1 MKQIPTAS
9 PEETGVPSAAIERL
23 IKRLEHDQVP
33 MHSLLIARHGKMI
46 FEGYYAPYTSK
57 TLHRMFS
64 VTKSFVSLAIGC
76 LEAEGKIRLDD
87 PICKYFPEYSGTSL
101 AATPHPWLTAMTIR
115 HMLEMKSCYSG
126 TTYNKTSTTEN
137 WVESFFTAKPVHPS
151 GTIFTYDTSAT
162 HVLSAL
168 VEKLSGMK
176 LLDYLRGQFLDEIGF
191 SREAYVL
198 PDPFGVS
205 MGGSGLMALPTDLM
219 RLGLLLINEGCDP
232 MAYGAQGRTLYPEA
246 YLKNAVSFHGAT
258 IVNAPIKE
266 ESYGYGW
273 QFWRFSH
280 NGFGCYGMGG
290 QLVLCYP
297 DEDLVCVTTADT
309 QDMKG
314 GNQFIYNGIYEELFP
329 YLADGPLQEN
339 KSDAD
344 RLAAVREQLKVPV
357 LSNCVSGGAPGSVS
371 DEMSVPISN
380 QLNGKRWILDKNAGA
395 FQELGISFERE
406 SEQELYPESD
416 AKCSWVESRPMDQC
430 RGVMTLTTKSAVYR
444 YLFAFG
450 ASNDFIF
457 EPYHQRA
464 TASACW
470 LTPHTLY
477 VRIWLVDEFTSSVHF
492 QLDFSDNHLTMQVRK
507 TEETQLA
514 EFTGYWN
521 GELE

>member
-1 MKQIPTAS
+1 MSTKQIPTAS

-23 IKRLEHDQVP
+23 INRLKRDKIP

-64 VTKSFVSLAIGC
+64 VTKSLVSMAIGC
-76 LEAEGKIRLDD
+76 MEAEGKIRLDD
-87 PICKYFPEYSGTSL
+87 PICQYFPEYTGKSPS
-101 AATPHPWLTAMTIR
+101 AAPHPWLAAMTIR

-126 TTYNKTSTTEN
+126 TTYNKMSTTEN
-137 WVESFFTAKPVHPS
+137 WVESFFTAKPSHPS

-162 HVLSAL
+162 HVLCAL

-176 LLDYLRGQFLDEIGF
+176 LLDYLRKLLLDEIGF
-191 SREAYVL
+191 SKEAYVL

-205 MGGSGLMALPTDLM
+205 MGGSGLMALPADLM
-219 RLGLLLINEGCDP
+219 RIGLLLMNG
-232 MAYGAQGRTLYPEA
+232 GRELENFPEE
-246 YLKNAVSFHGAT
+246 YLKNAAAFHSAT
-258 IVNAPIKE
+258 VVNAPIKE

-309 QDMKG
+309 QDIKG

-329 YLADGPLQEN
+329 YLADGPLPEN
-339 KSDAD
+339 QREAESLAVCTKGLTVPALTEEWSGDAYEKESN
-344 RLAAVREQLKVPV
+344 VEQIDGTFWTLED
-357 LSNCVSGGAPGSVS
+357 NPG
-371 DEMSVPISN
+371 
-380 QLNGKRWILDKNAGA
+380 Q
-395 FQELGISFERE
+395 FCELGITFDRGFNQGSLTLSTE
-406 SEQELYPESD
+406 SAL
-416 AKCSWVESRPMDQC
+416 
-430 RGVMTLTTKSAVYR
+430 YR
-444 YLFAFG
+444 YPFAFG
-450 ASNDFIF
+450 ASADFIF

-464 TASACW
+464 AASACW

-477 VRIWLVDEFTSSVHF
+477 IRIWLVDESISSVHF
-492 QLDFSDNHLTMQVRK
+492 QLDFSGTHLTVQARK
-507 TEETQLA
+507 TAETQLM
-514 EFTGYWN
+514 EFAGYWN
-521 GELE
+521 GELKR